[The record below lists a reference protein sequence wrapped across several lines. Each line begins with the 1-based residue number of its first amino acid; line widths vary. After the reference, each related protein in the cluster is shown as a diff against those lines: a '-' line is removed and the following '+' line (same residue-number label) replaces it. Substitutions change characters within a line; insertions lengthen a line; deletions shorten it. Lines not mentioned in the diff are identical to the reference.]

1 MLAITPNLAIDES
14 EISETFVRASGPGGQ
29 NVNKVAT
36 AVQLRFDVTRSAS
49 LSDEVRARLV
59 ELARGRISADGIL
72 TIDARRYRT
81 QEQNRADARERLQKL
96 ILLALEKPKP
106 RHATKPT
113 RASQARRVESKRRR
127 GQSKQ
132 ARRAKPDFD
141 S

>member
-36 AVQLRFDVTRSAS
+36 AVQLRFDVTRSVS
-49 LSDEVRARLV
+49 LPDEVRTRLIK
-59 ELARGRISADGIL
+59 LTRGRISADGIL

-106 RHATKPT
+106 RRATKPT